1 MVPKITTAIM
11 LIVACFVPKTWAS
24 DIGQLQFGTMYAQ
37 HIEGVGLYAGIE
49 MADVLPYSS
58 AYFDATLL
66 ISSAYDAQEPV
77 FGGVSMGLR
86 SAFDVPLS
94 PYVGA
99 GIYLGQNEKEVR
111 ADNDNIDNNGNG
123 FKDEVGEMKT
133 DNTAMVAIYPEV
145 GVRLDIAQHVTVR
158 VMGRYMVSSFGRPHD
173 DWFYG
178 LSFAFN

>member
-1 MVPKITTAIM
+1 MVQKIIITTM
-11 LIVACFVPKTWAS
+11 LIITCLMPKAWAS
-24 DIGQLQFGTMYAQ
+24 DVGQLQFGTMYAQ
-37 HIEGVGLYAGIE
+37 HIQGVGFYAGIE
-49 MADVLPYSS
+49 AADVLPYSS

-66 ISSAYDAQEPV
+66 VSSAYDAQEPV
-77 FGGVSMGLR
+77 FGGVSLGLR
-86 SAFDVPLS
+86 SAFDMPLS

-111 ADNDNIDNNGNG
+111 ADNDKIDNNGNG

-133 DNTAMVAIYPEV
+133 DNTMMAAIYPEIGLSLNV
-145 GVRLDIAQHVTVR
+145 AQRVTVR